1 MSCDQILLAT
11 CDDFYTRTTISV
23 DAARLGRQLH
33 VDNAI
38 SVQQFDH
45 CHRQLKI
52 VLGTFV
58 QFTMSTYLR
67 PKESGCVATCLHVS
81 LATTLCRMLFTI

>member
-1 MSCDQILLAT
+1 MSYDQTLLPT
-11 CDDFYTRTTISV
+11 CDDFYTRTTISA
-23 DAARLGRQLH
+23 DAARLGRQLQF
-33 VDNAI
+33 DNAI

-45 CHRQLKI
+45 CHRQLSI

-67 PKESGCVATCLHVS
+67 PKGSGHVGTCLHVS
-81 LATTLCRMLFTI
+81 NYNSLPDVV